1 MKSLYLKRQIGLFL
15 IILALIISSC
25 EDKDEIF
32 PNIEY
37 NGETLFVYHSGHFL
51 IWNDI
56 NEDVIVGN
64 GAESETDGQLNT
76 TAIVEQLGN
85 GDYAASFCDS

>member
-32 PNIEY
+32 TNIDYPSIAAFTNMIRSKYAEDSAVY
-37 NGETLFVYHSGHFL
+37 VITHQSEAIDILQPETVTT
-51 IWNDI
+51 
-56 NEDVIVGN
+56 VIKEN
-64 GAESETDGQLNT
+64 SSSRIETKMGA
-76 TAIVEQLGN
+76 
-85 GDYAASFCDS
+85 